1 MNDFKPLSIADLNS
15 VLGLTIKKDED
26 NKILTF
32 LCELSA
38 YTEDAQFNISF
49 NAPSSTGKSYIPT
62 EIANLFPKDDV
73 IEIGYCSPTAF
84 FHDVGEYNKEK
95 QGYIVD
101 LSRKIL
107 IFLDQPHTQLL
118 ERLRPL
124 LSHDKKEI
132 RLKITDKNQKHGLRT
147 KNVIMIG
154 YPSVIF
160 CSAGLQLDEQ
170 ETTRLFLLSPE
181 VNQEKIKEAINQKV
195 RKESDSAKFRAWLME
210 MPERRFL
217 KERIS
222 AIKQEQIT
230 EIKIENPEG
239 IAERFLS
246 QNKMLKP
253 RHQRDIGRLLALVKS
268 LALLNLWWR
277 TREGT
282 TIIANQEDIEGAFA
296 IWDKVAISQELNL
309 PPYVYRLFQEVI
321 MPLWDSKPISAV
333 SNEKEGLN
341 RQEVLQRHYQVYG
354 RMLDISKFVK
364 EILPML
370 ETAGLITQEQHPTDK
385 RKLLIYPMV
394 ADKNWQARNN
404 NGDEGGVKMKT
415 PEIFGSI
422 ESSSSEDE
430 IIISA

>member
-1 MNDFKPLSIADLNS
+1 MNNFQPLSIADLTS
-15 VLGLTIKKDED
+15 ILGLTIKKDED

-38 YTEDAQFNISF
+38 FTEDAQFNISY

-62 EIANLFPKDDV
+62 EIANLFPREDV

-84 FHDVGEYNKEK
+84 FHDVGEYDKEK

-107 IFLDQPHTQLL
+107 IFLDQPHMQLL

-181 VNQEKIKEAINQKV
+181 VNQEKIKEAITQKV
-195 RKESDSAKFRAWLME
+195 RKESDSAKFRAWLKE
-210 MPERRFL
+210 LPERKLL
-217 KERIS
+217 KERVA
-222 AIKQEQIT
+222 AIKQEMIA
-230 EIKIENPEG
+230 EIRIPNPE
-239 IAERFLS
+239 ILSERFLN

-253 RHQRDIGRLLALVKS
+253 RHQRDVGRLLSLVKS

-277 TREGT
+277 EREGASIMAT
-282 TIIANQEDIEGAFA
+282 QEDIDGAFT
-296 IWDKVAISQELNL
+296 IWEKVAITQELNL
-309 PPYVYRLFQEVI
+309 PPYVYRLLQEVI

-333 SNEKEGLN
+333 LNEKEGLS
-341 RQEVLQRHYQVYG
+341 RQEVLQRHYEVYG
-354 RMLDISKFVK
+354 RMLDIGKFVK

-394 ADKNWQARNN
+394 ADKNWQTRNN
-404 NGDEGGVKMKT
+404 NGGEGGVNLKA
-415 PEIFGSI
+415 PELFGGL
-422 ESSSSEDE
+422 ESNNSTDE